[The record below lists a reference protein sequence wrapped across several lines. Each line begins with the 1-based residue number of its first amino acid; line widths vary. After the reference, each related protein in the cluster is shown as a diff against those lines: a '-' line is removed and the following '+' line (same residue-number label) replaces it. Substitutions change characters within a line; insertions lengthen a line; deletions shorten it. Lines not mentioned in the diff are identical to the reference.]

1 MSGTKDGRIR
11 SLSDLPDLATVE
23 EVAQA
28 LRISRTLAYQLARRW
43 LDTDGNEGIP
53 VIRLGGVLRTP
64 RLALERFLGIAA
76 REAS

>member
-1 MSGTKDGRIR
+1 MSESKDDRIR

-64 RLALERFLGIAA
+64 RVALERFLGIAA

>member
-1 MSGTKDGRIR
+1 MPERDDHRIR

-43 LDTDGNEGIP
+43 LDTNGSDGIP

-64 RLALERFLGIAA
+64 RVALERFLGIAA
-76 REAS
+76 RETS

>member
-1 MSGTKDGRIR
+1 MSTSKDGKIR
-11 SLSDLPDLATVE
+11 SISDLPDLATVE

-28 LRISRTLAYQLARRW
+28 LRISRTLGYQLARRW
-43 LDTDGNEGIP
+43 LDTDGREGIP

-76 REAS
+76 QEAS

>member
-1 MSGTKDGRIR
+1 MSDTKDDRIR

-64 RLALERFLGIAA
+64 RIALERFLGIAA

>member
-1 MSGTKDGRIR
+1 MSDAKDDRIR

-43 LDTDGNEGIP
+43 LDTDGSEGIP

-64 RLALERFLGIAA
+64 RVALERFLGIAA

>member
-1 MSGTKDGRIR
+1 MSETKDSRIR

-64 RLALERFLGIAA
+64 RVALERFLGIAA